1 MVKSI
6 LITKYLRKFL
16 LDNKELQKVIR
27 PTSIYPIIANQNT
40 PFPYIVMQRTGII
53 SKYSKG
59 GFCEDSLEIEI
70 ITVSNDYS
78 QSIEIAQLIR
88 ETLDGKRYRSE
99 EIWFDDIQLQSAT
112 EEFVDNAYIQR
123 LSFSM
128 NIRDTE
134 E

>member
-16 LDNKELQKVIR
+16 LDNQELQKVIR
-27 PTSIYPIIANQNT
+27 PTNIYPIIANQNT